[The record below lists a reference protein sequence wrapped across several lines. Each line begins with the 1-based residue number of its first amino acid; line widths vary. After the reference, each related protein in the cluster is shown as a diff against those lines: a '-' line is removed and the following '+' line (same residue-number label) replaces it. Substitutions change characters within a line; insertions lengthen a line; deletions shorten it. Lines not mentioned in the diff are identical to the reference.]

1 MKRSRFSD
9 YVFLLRPSIMIA
21 LWTFYFAGVSMAFKM
36 NGLNYFNNYYN
47 AGMII
52 VTLLMYSLL
61 MGSVYVIN
69 QIVDIDTDRLNKKLF
84 ILPDGII
91 SKQNAMN
98 YAIILAIISIGG
110 ILIMP
115 HATLVMKWLFLVSF
129 ILGVMYSVK
138 PFCLKRRPFVDLIN
152 NVIGYGMIAVIIGF
166 ESTGYSFK
174 IEYVQKLLPY
184 IFSMGAIFI
193 NTTLMDYEGDK
204 AVNAKTTGVFLGYK
218 KASLLSSILMVFA
231 IISAISLGDKIM
243 IICSIY
249 SLPFFI
255 YNLIKRSQKITDISV
270 KLTAPF
276 LTIILSICFPYFLI
290 LNIIVLVSMKIY
302 YRKRFNIKYPI

>member
-1 MKRSRFSD
+1 MKGSKFSD
-9 YVFLLRPSIMIA
+9 YIFLLRPSIMIA
-21 LWTFYFAGVSMAFKM
+21 LWTFYFAGVTLAFRI
-36 NGLNYFNNYYN
+36 NGLSYFNNNYN

-91 SKQNAMN
+91 SKQNAMI
-98 YAIILAIISIGG
+98 YVIMLSVISLSG
-110 ILIMP
+110 IMIMP
-115 HATLVMKWLFLVSF
+115 QATFVMKGLLILSF

-138 PFCLKRRPFVDLIN
+138 PFCLKRRPFVDLID

-166 ESTGYSFK
+166 ESTGYSFR

-204 AVNAKTTGVFLGYK
+204 AVNARTTGVFLGYK

-231 IISAISLGDKIM
+231 VISAFNSGDKIM

-255 YNLIKRSQKITDISV
+255 YNAVKRSKKIIDISV
-270 KLTAPF
+270 KLTAPM
-276 LTIILSICFPYFLI
+276 LTVFLSICFPYFFI
-290 LNIIVLVSMKIY
+290 LNIIVLISMKIY
-302 YRKRFNIKYPI
+302 YKKRFNIKYPI

>member
-1 MKRSRFSD
+1 MKRSKFSD
-9 YVFLLRPSIMIA
+9 YIFLLRPSIMIA
-21 LWTFYFAGVSMAFKM
+21 LWTFYFAGVTLAFRI
-36 NGLNYFNNYYN
+36 NGLSYFNNNYN

-52 VTLLMYSLL
+52 CTLLMYSLL
-61 MGSVYVIN
+61 MGSVHVIN

-84 ILPDGII
+84 ILPNGII
-91 SKQNAMN
+91 SKQNAMI
-98 YAIILAIISIGG
+98 YVIMLSVISLSG
-110 ILIMP
+110 IMIMP
-115 HATLVMKWLFLVSF
+115 QATFVMKGLFILSF

-138 PFCLKRRPFVDLIN
+138 PFCLKRRPFVDLID

-166 ESTGYSFK
+166 ESTGYSFE

-204 AVNAKTTGVFLGYK
+204 AVNARTTGVFLGYN

-231 IISAISLGDKIM
+231 IISAFNSGDKIM
-243 IICSIY
+243 IICSVY

-255 YNLIKRSQKITDISV
+255 YNAVKRSKKIIDMSV
-270 KLTAPF
+270 KLTAPI
-276 LTIILSICFPYFLI
+276 LTVFLSICFPYFLI
-290 LNIIVLVSMKIY
+290 LNIIVLISMKIY
-302 YRKRFNIKYPI
+302 YKKRFNIKYPI

>member
-1 MKRSRFSD
+1 MKRSKFSD
-9 YVFLLRPSIMIA
+9 YIFLLRPSIMIA
-21 LWTFYFAGVSMAFKM
+21 LWTFYFAGVTLAFRI
-36 NGLNYFNNYYN
+36 NGLSYFNNNYN

-52 VTLLMYSLL
+52 CTLLMYSLL

-91 SKQNAMN
+91 SKQNAMI
-98 YAIILAIISIGG
+98 YVIMLTVISLSG
-110 ILIMP
+110 IMIMP
-115 HATLVMKWLFLVSF
+115 QATFVMKGLFILSF

-138 PFCLKRRPFVDLIN
+138 PFCLKRRPFVDLID

-204 AVNAKTTGVFLGYK
+204 AVNARTTGVFLGYK
-218 KASLLSSILMVFA
+218 KASLLSSILMGFA
-231 IISAISLGDKIM
+231 IISAFNSGDKIM

-255 YNLIKRSQKITDISV
+255 YNAVKRSKKIIDMSV
-270 KLTAPF
+270 NLTAPI
-276 LTIILSICFPYFLI
+276 LTVFLSICFPYFLV
-290 LNIIVLVSMKIY
+290 LNIIVLISMKIY